1 MGQNIFFQYLSW
13 QFVDVPRNLLKAWG
27 NFLKFNLN
35 YFSITLLLKT
45 FFSPWRRY
53 SWSYGKGFDLGKFFE
68 AFFSNLI
75 SRILGALMRLFLIVF
90 GVIAEIFIFVIGII
104 IILGWIILPF
114 FIIGGFILGVKL
126 CLT

>member
-1 MGQNIFFQYLSW
+1 MGKNIFFQYLSW

-27 NFLKFNLN
+27 NFLEFNLN

-68 AFFSNLI
+68 TFFSNLI
-75 SRILGALMRLFLIVF
+75 SRILGALMRLFLIIF
-90 GVIAEIFIFVIGII
+90 GIIAEIFIFVIGII
-104 IILGWIILPF
+104 VIFGWIILPF
-114 FIIGGFILGVKL
+114 LVIGGFILGVKL

>member
-1 MGQNIFFQYLSW
+1 LE
-13 QFVDVPRNLLKAWG
+13 
-27 NFLKFNLN
+27 FNLN

-68 AFFSNLI
+68 TFFSNLI
-75 SRILGALMRLFLIVF
+75 SRILGALMRLFLIIF
-90 GVIAEIFIFVIGII
+90 GIIAEIFIFVIGII
-104 IILGWIILPF
+104 VIFGWIILPF
-114 FIIGGFILGVKL
+114 LVIGGFILGVKL